1 MPRSAGSE
9 TSEKSSSEISAKN
22 RSGSADENSSISAA
36 AKQSV
41 LCTEVFDE
49 NSSPSEDGKL
59 TLGWIPFI
67 SKQLISAVRGLKTT
81 LSCIMILVANN

>member
-49 NSSPSEDGKL
+49 NSSPTEDGK
-59 TLGWIPFI
+59 
-67 SKQLISAVRGLKTT
+67 SNLISGYVPN
-81 LSCIMILVANN
+81 S